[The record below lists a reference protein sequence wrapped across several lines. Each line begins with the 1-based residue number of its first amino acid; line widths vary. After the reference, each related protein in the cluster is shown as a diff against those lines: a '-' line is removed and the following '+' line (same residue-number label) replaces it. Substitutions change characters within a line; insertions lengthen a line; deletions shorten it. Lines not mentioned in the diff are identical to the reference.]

1 MKIKA
6 KFKDLILLSSIPNEL
21 EWIKKYTDMLK
32 DDPEAEITI
41 TTQIERPTSFK
52 SELEEKQATATTTIY
67 INKLEVVGKII
78 HEDST
83 SF

>member
-52 SELEEKQATATTTIY
+52 SELEEKQATATIY